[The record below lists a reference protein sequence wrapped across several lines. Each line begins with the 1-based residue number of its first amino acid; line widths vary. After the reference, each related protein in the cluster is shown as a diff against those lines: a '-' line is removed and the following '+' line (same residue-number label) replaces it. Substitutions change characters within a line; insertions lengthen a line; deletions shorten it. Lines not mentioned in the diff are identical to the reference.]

1 MNYMTEAVVVNFF
14 GLKITRDLAR
24 AFLMYEY
31 TLLMVWLADLLNM
44 AAKST
49 KMSAVIFVILVV
61 FAFKGFDDTTCLSD

>member
-1 MNYMTEAVVVNFF
+1 MNYMTEAVVVDFF

-31 TLLMVWLADLLNM
+31 TLLMVWPPDLLYM

-49 KMSAVIFVILVV
+49 KMLAVIFVILVV
-61 FAFKGFDDTTCLSD
+61 FRL